1 MRGSFGG
8 SSGIMGGASGPSSGS
23 GRTGSPRLG
32 FGPFSSASR
41 MRNQGRFPGKLF
53 FPRTSSYG
61 QPGSAGS
68 GDGGTPAGGSDNIGS
83 DFPSAGG
90 SNPSPIYTGGS
101 NPYHDD
107 AVDWVVEGT
116 GMRVAY
122 DDFTTIGKK

>member
-1 MRGSFGG
+1 
-8 SSGIMGGASGPSSGS
+8 
-23 GRTGSPRLG
+23 
-32 FGPFSSASR
+32 
-41 MRNQGRFPGKLF
+41 MRNQTRFPGKLF

-68 GDGGTPAGGSDNIGS
+68 GDGGLSAGGSDNIGS
-83 DFPSAGG
+83 DITSAAG
-90 SNPSPIYTGGS
+90 SNPSPIYSGGP

-122 DDFTTIGKK
+122 DDFTTIGK